1 MLPGEEYFI
10 LTNFEKDQEL
20 WLAAEEA
27 YSKMYPKKWK
37 ELLQHQGDENYLT
50 CLTSKDMALP
60 VDHRAVVE
68 EKTGMFFE
76 REMESCYYGIVH
88 FGHNMNKLA
97 GIYES
102 TLPESTVP
110 I

>member
-1 MLPGEEYFI
+1 LQLAIRPYFLQAAFKHPRILPG
-10 LTNFEKDQEL
+10 
-20 WLAAEEA
+20 
-27 YSKMYPKKWK
+27 KWK

-102 TLPESTVP
+102 TVPESTVP